1 MKHYIIAMAALAAG
15 TAAQAQTMNVY
26 TGRVVTAVT
35 ATPDDMTYTEGGTIL
50 NILGKEFA
58 VSDIDS
64 IVVSTDKVE
73 DNTVLVRYDGSEA
86 WVTVAGNVAKNL
98 TTTVVGA
105 YIGIMQDAS
114 LEKEIT
120 YTLEGSSDNGAFYM
134 DGELKATIVLNGV
147 TLTSKK
153 GAAIDIDNGKR
164 IAVKLAEGT
173 VSTLADAADGKQKAC
188 FRVNGH
194 TEFAEG
200 GTLCITGNAKHAF
213 FGDEYVELKKTT
225 GTIKVLASKKDAF
238 NVNQYFLMK
247 GGTVSATGVG
257 DDGIQVSKT
266 DDTDDELNGQVII
279 KGGKLNLDITAEA
292 AKGIK
297 CDDSLSVSGGEIYI
311 TTSGN
316 GTYDNDDADVKG
328 SACMKADASIT
339 VSGGTLTLKSTGA
352 GGKGMSA
359 DGDINISGGTLSV
372 TTTGQQY
379 VYNNLDTSPKG
390 IKADGNV
397 NISGGDIEVTA
408 TGGEGSEGI
417 ESKNIMTIDGGNIV
431 VNTYDD
437 CLNATNNITING
449 GRIFASASG
458 NDGIDSNGT
467 LTINGGLVIAM
478 GTREPEEGFDCDQ
491 NTFTITGG
499 TLIGLGG
506 GSSTPTSSTTTQ
518 PVTVTSVSQLNEG
531 RYLTLADSDGNNI
544 FAFRM
549 PRTYSQ
555 AKMLVSSPK
564 MSVGSSY
571 SVGTATAATG
581 TGEWQGYIAEASVEG
596 GSNTSTFTQSQ
607 TVNTS
612 GNGGGGP
619 GGGGGGRPGG
629 GGGGWGW

>member
-1 MKHYIIAMAALAAG
+1 MKHYIIAMAALAAC

-35 ATPDDMTYTEGGTIL
+35 ATPDDMTYTDGGTIL

-105 YIGIMQDAS
+105 YVGIMQDAS

-120 YTLEGSSDNGAFYM
+120 YTLEGSSDDGAFYM

-390 IKADGNV
+390 IKAGGNV

>member
-64 IVVSTDKVE
+64 IVVSTDKVK

-105 YIGIMQDAS
+105 YVGIMQDAS

-120 YTLEGSSDNGAFYM
+120 YTLEGTSDDGAFYM

-297 CDDSLSVSGGEIYI
+297 
-311 TTSGN
+311 
-316 GTYDNDDADVKG
+316 
-328 SACMKADASIT
+328 
-339 VSGGTLTLKSTGA
+339 
-352 GGKGMSA
+352 
-359 DGDINISGGTLSV
+359 
-372 TTTGQQY
+372 
-379 VYNNLDTSPKG
+379 
-390 IKADGNV
+390 
-397 NISGGDIEVTA
+397 
-408 TGGEGSEGI
+408 
-417 ESKNIMTIDGGNIV
+417 
-431 VNTYDD
+431 
-437 CLNATNNITING
+437 
-449 GRIFASASG
+449 
-458 NDGIDSNGT
+458 
-467 LTINGGLVIAM
+467 
-478 GTREPEEGFDCDQ
+478 
-491 NTFTITGG
+491 
-499 TLIGLGG
+499 
-506 GSSTPTSSTTTQ
+506 
-518 PVTVTSVSQLNEG
+518 
-531 RYLTLADSDGNNI
+531 
-544 FAFRM
+544 
-549 PRTYSQ
+549 
-555 AKMLVSSPK
+555 
-564 MSVGSSY
+564 
-571 SVGTATAATG
+571 
-581 TGEWQGYIAEASVEG
+581 
-596 GSNTSTFTQSQ
+596 
-607 TVNTS
+607 
-612 GNGGGGP
+612 
-619 GGGGGGRPGG
+619 
-629 GGGGWGW
+629 

>member
-1 MKHYIIAMAALAAG
+1 MKHYIMATAALAASI
-15 TAAQAQTMNVY
+15 AAQAQTMNVY
-26 TGRVVTAVT
+26 TGHVVTAVT
-35 ATPDDMTYTEGGTIL
+35 ATPDDMTYTEGGTL
-50 NILGKEFA
+50 LDILGKEFA

-64 IVVSTDKVE
+64 IVVNSDDVA
-73 DNTVLVRYDGSEA
+73 DNTVLVRYNGDEA

-98 TTTVVGA
+98 TTTVSGA
-105 YIGIMQDAS
+105 YVSIVQDAS

-120 YTLEGSSDNGAFYM
+120 YTLEGSSADGGFYM
-134 DGELKATIVLNGV
+134 DGELKATIVLNGL
-147 TLTSKK
+147 TLTSTK

-173 VSTLADAADGKQKAC
+173 VNTLADAADGKQKGC

-200 GTLCITGNAKHAF
+200 GTLYITGNAKHAF

-225 GTIKVLASKKDAF
+225 GTITVLSSKKDAF

-247 GGTVSATGVG
+247 GGTVSASNVG

-266 DDTDDELNGQVII
+266 DDDTDELNGQVII
-279 KGGKLNLDITAEA
+279 KGGKLTLDITAEA

-297 CDDSLSVSGGEIYI
+297 CEDSLSVSGGDIYI
-311 TTSGN
+311 TTSGS
-316 GTYDNDDADVKG
+316 GTYDSDDADVKG
-328 SACMKADASIT
+328 SACMKADATIT

-359 DGDINISGGTLSV
+359 DGDINISGGTVNV

-379 VYNNLDTSPKG
+379 VYNSLDTSSKG

-397 NISGGDIEVTA
+397 NISGGDITVTA

-417 ESKNIMTIDGGNIV
+417 ESKNVMTIDGGNIV

-437 CLNATNNITING
+437 CFNAANNITING
-449 GRIFASASG
+449 GRILANATN

-467 LTINGGLVIAM
+467 LTITGGLVIAM

-518 PVTVTSVSQLNEG
+518 PVTVTTVSQLSEG
-531 RYLTLADSDGNNI
+531 KYLTLADSNGNNI
-544 FAFRM
+544 FAFKM

-555 AKMLVSSPK
+555 ATMLVSSPK

-571 SVGTATAATG
+571 TIGTATTATG
-581 TGEWQGYIAEASVEG
+581 TDEWQGYIAEASVES
-596 GSNTSTFTQSQ
+596 GSTTSTFTQSQ
-607 TVNTS
+607 TVNASGS
-612 GNGGGGP
+612 GNP
-619 GGGGGGRPGG
+619 GGGGGRPGG
-629 GGGGWGW
+629 GGGGGWGW

>member
-1 MKHYIIAMAALAAG
+1 MKHYIIAMVAMAMSINAM
-15 TAAQAQTMNVY
+15 AQTMNVY
-26 TGRVVTAVT
+26 TGHVVTAVT
-35 ATPDDMTYTEGGTIL
+35 ASPDDMTYSSGGTLL
-50 NILGKEFA
+50 NIAGKEFA
-58 VSDIDS
+58 VNDIDS
-64 IVVSTDKVE
+64 IVVGNNKVK
-73 DNTVLVRYDGSEA
+73 DNTVLVAYNGSEA

-98 TTTVVGA
+98 TTTVSGA
-105 YIGIMQDAS
+105 DVRIVQDAT

-120 YTLEGSSDNGAFYM
+120 YTLQGSSTNGSFYM
-134 DGELKATIVLNGV
+134 DGELKATIVLNGL
-147 TLTSKK
+147 TLTSTT

-173 VSTLADAADGKQKAC
+173 VNTLTDAASGSQKAC

-200 GTLCITGNAKHAF
+200 GTLRITGNAKHAF

-225 GTIKVLASKKDAF
+225 GTIEVLGSKKDAF

-247 GGTVSATGVG
+247 GGTISAANVG
-257 DDGIQVSKT
+257 DEGIQVSKT
-266 DDTDDELNGQVII
+266 KDDTDELNGQVII
-279 KGGKLNLDITAEA
+279 KGGKLTLDITAEA

-297 CDDSLSVSGGEIYI
+297 CEDSLSVNGGEIYI
-311 TTSGN
+311 TTSG
-316 GTYDNDDADVKG
+316 GGAYDSDDNDVKG
-328 SACMKADASIT
+328 SACMKADKTIT
-339 VSGGTLTLKSTGA
+339 ITDGTLTLKSTGA

-359 DGDINISGGTLSV
+359 DEDINISGGTINV

-379 VYNNLDTSPKG
+379 VYNRLDTSPKG

-397 NISGGDIEVTA
+397 NISGGDIYVTA

-449 GRIFASASG
+449 GRIFASATG

-467 LTINGGLVIAM
+467 LTITGGLVIAM

-506 GSSTPTSSTTTQ
+506 GSSSPTSSTTTQ
-518 PVTVTSVSQLNEG
+518 PVTVTSVNQLSEG
-531 RYLTLADSDGNNI
+531 KYLTLSDSEGNNI

-549 PRTYSQ
+549 PRTYSRPT
-555 AKMLVSSPK
+555 MLVSSPK

-571 SVGTATAATG
+571 TIGTASSATG
-581 TGEWQGYIAEASVEG
+581 TDEWQGYIDEAEVTGNS
-596 GSNTSTFTQSQ
+596 SSSTFTQSQ
-607 TVNTS
+607 TVNNAN
-612 GNGGGGP
+612 GGGGGP
-619 GGGGGGRPGG
+619 GGGGGGWPGG

>member
-1 MKHYIIAMAALAAG
+1 M
-15 TAAQAQTMNVY
+15 
-26 TGRVVTAVT
+26 
-35 ATPDDMTYTEGGTIL
+35 
-50 NILGKEFA
+50 
-58 VSDIDS
+58 
-64 IVVSTDKVE
+64 
-73 DNTVLVRYDGSEA
+73 
-86 WVTVAGNVAKNL
+86 
-98 TTTVVGA
+98 
-105 YIGIMQDAS
+105 
-114 LEKEIT
+114 
-120 YTLEGSSDNGAFYM
+120 
-134 DGELKATIVLNGV
+134 
-147 TLTSKK
+147 
-153 GAAIDIDNGKR
+153 
-164 IAVKLAEGT
+164 
-173 VSTLADAADGKQKAC
+173 
-188 FRVNGH
+188 
-194 TEFAEG
+194 
-200 GTLCITGNAKHAF
+200 
-213 FGDEYVELKKTT
+213 ELKKTT

-564 MSVGSSY
+564 MSVGLSY